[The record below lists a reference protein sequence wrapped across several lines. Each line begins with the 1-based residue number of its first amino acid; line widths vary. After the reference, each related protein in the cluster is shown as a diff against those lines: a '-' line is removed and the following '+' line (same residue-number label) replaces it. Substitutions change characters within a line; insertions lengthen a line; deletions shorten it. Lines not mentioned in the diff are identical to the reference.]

1 MKKMLFPALATLLL
15 ITGACT
21 QKSEYTNS
29 LPADI
34 EALVAL
40 QPATLAEKAGAGD
53 KENQALL
60 QNLKDALKKEMDAAT
75 YEYAEQLLDNPGK
88 AGIDLESP
96 LYLFTSKTLP
106 QGALVARVA
115 DKNSVENLVGNL
127 QKEGIIS
134 QSGEAEGYT
143 LAEGKLTMAYNAST
157 LFVLGQQPTPALQDS
172 LQAWMSQGA
181 EQSFSQAPEF
191 IQMQAQKGDIKLLYP
206 YGGLLA
212 EYQKFMGNP
221 MLKNKDF
228 LKDLQITVGL
238 SFEKGRIDLSAT
250 PYTDNE
256 EAKAL
261 MEKQAQAARPIK
273 NTYIDYFPQST
284 LFLISS
290 GMDGSASYDIL
301 MANTPLGEELSAKDA
316 EYIKRLFGMFQ
327 DDFTLGLVNLTLN
340 RLPSLLAYAS
350 VNDAS
355 PLKELADN
363 AFLKKQLGRGSS
375 IVELEADQY
384 VLRTRQF
391 NLFFGVR
398 DGNFYATNDETL
410 YKDILKKCDPSAAK
424 TSFASEMKGKKAS
437 CVLNVEAICQLP
449 IVKMLAGF
457 GGSKNAVYFAALDN
471 ISYLKGESDGQTALI
486 SLQMKDQNSNAL
498 KQLAELCK
506 AALQ

>member
-228 LKDLQITVGL
+228 LKDLQITAGL

-261 MEKQAQAARPIK
+261 MEKQAQAARPIT
-273 NTYIDYFPQST
+273 NT
-284 LFLISS
+284 
-290 GMDGSASYDIL
+290 
-301 MANTPLGEELSAKDA
+301 
-316 EYIKRLFGMFQ
+316 
-327 DDFTLGLVNLTLN
+327 
-340 RLPSLLAYAS
+340 
-350 VNDAS
+350 
-355 PLKELADN
+355 
-363 AFLKKQLGRGSS
+363 
-375 IVELEADQY
+375 
-384 VLRTRQF
+384 
-391 NLFFGVR
+391 
-398 DGNFYATNDETL
+398 
-410 YKDILKKCDPSAAK
+410 
-424 TSFASEMKGKKAS
+424 
-437 CVLNVEAICQLP
+437 
-449 IVKMLAGF
+449 
-457 GGSKNAVYFAALDN
+457 
-471 ISYLKGESDGQTALI
+471 
-486 SLQMKDQNSNAL
+486 
-498 KQLAELCK
+498 
-506 AALQ
+506 

>member
-1 MKKMLFPALATLLL
+1 MKKMLFPALAALLL

-228 LKDLQITVGL
+228 LKDLQITAGL

-355 PLKELADN
+355 
-363 AFLKKQLGRGSS
+363 GRQCIPEKTTGPWQQHRGTGS
-375 IVELEADQY
+375 
-384 VLRTRQF
+384 
-391 NLFFGVR
+391 
-398 DGNFYATNDETL
+398 
-410 YKDILKKCDPSAAK
+410 
-424 TSFASEMKGKKAS
+424 
-437 CVLNVEAICQLP
+437 
-449 IVKMLAGF
+449 
-457 GGSKNAVYFAALDN
+457 
-471 ISYLKGESDGQTALI
+471 
-486 SLQMKDQNSNAL
+486 
-498 KQLAELCK
+498 
-506 AALQ
+506 

>member
-1 MKKMLFPALATLLL
+1 
-15 ITGACT
+15 
-21 QKSEYTNS
+21 
-29 LPADI
+29 
-34 EALVAL
+34 
-40 QPATLAEKAGAGD
+40 
-53 KENQALL
+53 
-60 QNLKDALKKEMDAAT
+60 
-75 YEYAEQLLDNPGK
+75 
-88 AGIDLESP
+88 
-96 LYLFTSKTLP
+96 
-106 QGALVARVA
+106 
-115 DKNSVENLVGNL
+115 
-127 QKEGIIS
+127 
-134 QSGEAEGYT
+134 
-143 LAEGKLTMAYNAST
+143 
-157 LFVLGQQPTPALQDS
+157 
-172 LQAWMSQGA
+172 
-181 EQSFSQAPEF
+181 
-191 IQMQAQKGDIKLLYP
+191 
-206 YGGLLA
+206 
-212 EYQKFMGNP
+212 
-221 MLKNKDF
+221 
-228 LKDLQITVGL
+228 
-238 SFEKGRIDLSAT
+238 
-250 PYTDNE
+250 
-256 EAKAL
+256 
-261 MEKQAQAARPIK
+261 
-273 NTYIDYFPQST
+273 
-284 LFLISS
+284 
-290 GMDGSASYDIL
+290 MDGSASYDIL